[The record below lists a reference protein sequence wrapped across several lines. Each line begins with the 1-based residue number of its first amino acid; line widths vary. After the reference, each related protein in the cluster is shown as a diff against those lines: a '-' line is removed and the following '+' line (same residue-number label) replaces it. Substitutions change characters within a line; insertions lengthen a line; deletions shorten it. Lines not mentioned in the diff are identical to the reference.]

1 VVEFV
6 GEIHALCSKWHQAL
20 CCDFFEYAKTS
31 VVLRVHDTIGSN
43 MELSYSMLQL
53 LLIELTMELKQRKR
67 TTET

>member
-1 VVEFV
+1 
-6 GEIHALCSKWHQAL
+6 
-20 CCDFFEYAKTS
+20 
-31 VVLRVHDTIGSN
+31 LRVHDTIGSN